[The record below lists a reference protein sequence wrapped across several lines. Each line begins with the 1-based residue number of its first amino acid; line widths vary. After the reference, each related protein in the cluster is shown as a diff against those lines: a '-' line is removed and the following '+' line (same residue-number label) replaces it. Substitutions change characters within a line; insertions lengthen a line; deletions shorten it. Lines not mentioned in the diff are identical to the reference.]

1 MDGLSFL
8 FGILTLLFLVAILG
22 MNLANTSRVEEP
34 FVDSGSVAKSEI
46 ASEIRE
52 TLDQLAFYTSPDA
65 SGSGSNP
72 TSASDGAKLCMIIS
86 LIRMSMAENEG
97 VGQNLSNAEISKRVE
112 ATLSTAIPGG
122 ILPCPLLQYPS
133 DSATDL
139 EWLTWLQ
146 TVPTD
151 FGARVVLMAA
161 YADVTITSV
170 ANKMKEALSGDIK
183 IPSLDGFVDVCT
195 PTLSEKKRSEL
206 EEKNC
211 SLPELLTPAQIK
223 EAVTKLLKK
232 LVSEKERILT
242 KVRKENPL
250 TLGPIDVH
258 THIQNA
264 IVAANY
270 LNKQKQSLEAGTLTL
285 SGSA

>member
-1 MDGLSFL
+1 
-8 FGILTLLFLVAILG
+8 
-22 MNLANTSRVEEP
+22 
-34 FVDSGSVAKSEI
+34 VAKSEI

-52 TLDQLAFYTSPDA
+52 TLDKLAFYTSPDG
-65 SGSGSNP
+65 SDGSDGSG
-72 TSASDGAKLCMIIS
+72 SDGAKLCTIIS
-86 LIRMSMAENEG
+86 LIRMTMAENEA

-112 ATLSTAIPGG
+112 TTLSTAIPGG
-122 ILPCPLLQYPS
+122 VLPCPLLQYPS

-151 FGARVVLMAA
+151 FGARVVLMAV

-170 ANKMKEALSGDIK
+170 TNKMKDALSGDIN
-183 IPSLDGFVDVCT
+183 IPSLQGFVDVCT
-195 PTLSEKKRSEL
+195 PTTSEKKRSEL

-211 SLPELLTPAQIK
+211 SLPELLTPDQIK

-232 LVSEKERILT
+232 LVSEKERILA
-242 KVRKENPL
+242 KVAKENPL
-250 TLGPIDVH
+250 TLGSIDVH
-258 THIQNA
+258 AHIQSA

>member
-52 TLDQLAFYTSPDA
+52 TLDKLAFYTSPDA
-65 SGSGSNP
+65 SDA
-72 TSASDGAKLCMIIS
+72 SASDGTRLCMIIS

-97 VGQNLSNAEISKRVE
+97 VGQNLSDAEISKRVE

-170 ANKMKEALSGDIK
+170 ANKMKDALSGNIK

-211 SLPELLTPAQIK
+211 SLPESLTPAQMK

-232 LVSEKERILT
+232 LVSEKERILA

-250 TLGPIDVH
+250 TLGEIDVH

>member
-22 MNLANTSRVEEP
+22 MNLANASRQEEH

-46 ASEIRE
+46 ASQIRE
-52 TLDQLAFYTSPDA
+52 TLDKLAFYTSQSLPD
-65 SGSGSNP
+65 GSP
-72 TSASDGAKLCMIIS
+72 SDGAKLCTIMS

-97 VGQNLSNAEISKRVE
+97 VGQNLSDAEISKRVE

-122 ILPCPLLQYPS
+122 VLPCPLLQYPS

-161 YADVTITSV
+161 YADVTLSSI
-170 ANKMKEALSGDIK
+170 AKKMKDALSGNIN
-183 IPSLDGFVDVCT
+183 IPSLQGFVDVCT

-211 SLPELLTPAQIK
+211 SLPESLTPAQIK

-232 LVSEKERILT
+232 LVSEKERILA
-242 KVRKENPL
+242 KVTKENPL
-250 TLGPIDVH
+250 TLGPIDVR

>member
-34 FVDSGSVAKSEI
+34 FVDSGSMAKSEI
-46 ASEIRE
+46 AIEIRE
-52 TLDQLAFYTSPDA
+52 NLDKLAFYTSPD
-65 SGSGSNP
+65 GSGS
-72 TSASDGAKLCMIIS
+72 DGSRLCMVMS
-86 LIRMSMAENEG
+86 LIRMSMAENEA

-112 ATLSTAIPGG
+112 TTLSTAIPGG
-122 ILPCPLLQYPS
+122 VLPCPLLQYPS

-151 FGARVVLMAA
+151 FGARVVLMAV

-170 ANKMKEALSGDIK
+170 ANKMKDALSGNIN
-183 IPSLDGFVDVCT
+183 IPSLQGFVDVCT
-195 PTLSEKKRSEL
+195 PTMSEKKRSEL
-206 EEKNC
+206 EEKDC
-211 SLPELLTPAQIK
+211 SLPESLTPAQIK

-232 LVSEKERILT
+232 LVSEKERILAKT
-242 KVRKENPL
+242 AKENPL

>member
-22 MNLANTSRVEEP
+22 MNLANTSRQEEH
-34 FVDSGSVAKSEI
+34 FVDSGSMAKSEI

-52 TLDQLAFYTSPDA
+52 TLDKLAFYTSPD
-65 SGSGSNP
+65 G
-72 TSASDGAKLCMIIS
+72 SDGSTSDGSRLCMVMS

-97 VGQNLSNAEISKRVE
+97 VGQNLSDAEISKRVE

-122 ILPCPLLQYPS
+122 VLPCPLLQYPS

-151 FGARVVLMAA
+151 FGARVVLMAV

-170 ANKMKEALSGDIK
+170 ANKMKDALSGDIN
-183 IPSLDGFVDVCT
+183 IPSLQGFVDVCT
-195 PTLSEKKRSEL
+195 PTTSEKKRSEL

-211 SLPELLTPAQIK
+211 SLPELLTPDQIK

-232 LVSEKERILT
+232 LVSEKERILA
-242 KVRKENPL
+242 KVAKENPL
-250 TLGPIDVH
+250 TLGSIDVH
-258 THIQNA
+258 AHIQSA

-270 LNKQKQSLEAGTLTL
+270 LNKQKQSLEAGTLTF